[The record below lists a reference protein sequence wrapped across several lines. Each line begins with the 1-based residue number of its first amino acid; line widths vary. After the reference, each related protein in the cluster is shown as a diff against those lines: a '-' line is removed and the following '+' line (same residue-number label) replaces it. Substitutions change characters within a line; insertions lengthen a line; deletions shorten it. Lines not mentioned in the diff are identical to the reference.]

1 MRTLI
6 LNSRQ
11 LRRSEVLTQ
20 LAARQIT
27 PQDAAHLLGVSLR
40 HLRRLRRRF
49 ASEHLAS
56 VVHGNTGRAP
66 KNRTDP
72 QLLARLSAL
81 CGTGGKYHDFNISHL
96 CDLLARDEGLCLPRS
111 TLSLLLRR
119 AGVRRPPPAKSAAR
133 RMRRERKAQ
142 EGMMLQ
148 VDGSPHDWL
157 EGRAPRM
164 ALIGAIDDATSK
176 LVYASF
182 RPAED
187 QAGYLIMLREIAL
200 GYGLPRLI
208 YHDRH
213 TILRSPKEPTLAEE
227 LAGRRP
233 RSQVQRV
240 MEGLGIEPIPALSPQ
255 AKGRIERLWRTLQ
268 DRLTKEMR
276 LAAVGT
282 LAEANAFL
290 PAFIEAY
297 NARFACPPAD
307 EQSAWVALAPTTDI
321 EYHFATCEERKVRHD
336 HTIAYG
342 GQSWQLVI
350 GRGEPSLSG
359 KWIEVH
365 VTPEGGLYV
374 YDGPRRVEHRAVSA
388 VVAAPRPQVKAHGPL
403 TKKEPDAQA
412 RVRRLRYLHA
422 M

>member
-1 MRTLI
+1 M
-6 LNSRQ
+6 NSRQ

-20 LAARQIT
+20 LAAGQIT
-27 PQDAAHLLGVSLR
+27 AHDAAHLLGVSLR

-56 VVHGNTGRAP
+56 LVHANTGRAP

-72 QLLARLSAL
+72 TILARLIAL
-81 CGTGGKYHDFNISHL
+81 CGAGGKYHDFNISHL
-96 CDLLARDEGLCLPRS
+96 RDLLARDEGLCLPRS

-119 AGVRRPPPAKSAAR
+119 AGVRRPPPSKSAAR
-133 RMRRERKAQ
+133 RMRRPRKSQ

-164 ALIGAIDDATSK
+164 SLVGAIDDATSK

-182 RPAED
+182 RPSED
-187 QAGYLIMLREIAL
+187 QAGYLLMLREIAL
-200 GYGLPRLI
+200 AYGLPRLI

-213 TILRSPKEPTLAEE
+213 TILRSPKEPTLEDE

-240 MEGLGIEPIPALSPQ
+240 MEGLGIRGIPALSPQ

-268 DRLTKEMR
+268 DRLTKELR

-297 NARFACPPAD
+297 NARFAQPPEEEAG
-307 EQSAWVALAPTTDI
+307 AWVALEAGADLH
-321 EYHFATCEERKVRHD
+321 YHFSTREERKVRRD
-336 HTIAYG
+336 QTIAYG
-342 GQSWQLVI
+342 GENWQLVV
-350 GRGEPSLSG
+350 GRGEPSLAG
-359 KWIEVH
+359 KWVGVH

-374 YDGPRRVEHRAVSA
+374 YDGERRLEHRVVGAHQLPVSSEVTA
-388 VVAAPRPQVKAHGPL
+388 LRPPRP
-403 TKKEPDAQA
+403 KKEPDAQA